1 MPIFM
6 YAQNYGVGV
15 IIGSPT
21 GFTGK
26 YFWSQNSAIVVHAGW
41 SFLDEMGL
49 HITGDYQF
57 LFSGVIRDEDGIPL
71 KSVVPYLGV
80 GGRFRFKKN
89 EQEDRTDF
97 HVGMRIGGGIEY
109 LITRFGIFLELYPV
123 VDIIPGTEFDFEGG
137 LGFRFYF

>member
-1 MPIFM
+1 M
-6 YAQNYGVGV
+6 YAQNYGAGV

-89 EQEDRTDF
+89 EQEDKTELILDPLLDEED
-97 HVGMRIGGGIEY
+97 GIKDPPLDKEDGAEDPF
-109 LITRFGIFLELYPV
+109 LDLGIT
-123 VDIIPGTEFDFEGG
+123 
-137 LGFRFYF
+137 